1 MDVERNPDQDLDE
14 QVVNNNGKQDLS
26 YSKSK
31 IITLQKV
38 ATKPNTDII
47 ERHKINQLFKYR
59 CSRGGNRGD
68 INGKKISVIVG
79 RRPLTAKP
87 TFKSYENLIK
97 IKRSGL
103 QSATVKRGHFAV
115 PKCLFLNICS
125 LLNIKNGVKA
135 PLPLEGDLYVEGI
148 DICVILES
156 HLNHCIPDSAFG
168 ISNYTIYRRDRDCFG
183 SDNRKKGGVAIY
195 MRNNL
200 KVKSIITSERF

>member
-59 CSRGGNRGD
+59 WSRGGNRGD

-103 QSATVKRGHFAV
+103 QSDAVKRGHFAV

-135 PLPLEGDLYVEGI
+135 PLPLEGEK
-148 DICVILES
+148 
-156 HLNHCIPDSAFG
+156 HL
-168 ISNYTIYRRDRDCFG
+168 
-183 SDNRKKGGVAIY
+183 
-195 MRNNL
+195 
-200 KVKSIITSERF
+200 